1 MKKIRGNLQAPWLEA
16 FLASISAVIG
26 LFAGKFLEAIVPPI
40 FQLSNLPYVAFILIA
55 VLFLTDV
62 AYTITLWRST
72 KNYVADVESYTHD
85 LAIGVGH
92 RVKTIPYSQGYDELI
107 KRIESAEEEIL
118 ILTEYVNIFDWENK
132 KPIWHPERLNS
143 SHRKAFYETLQKKI
157 STEQAKD
164 TKFEFFMIVQIP
176 DNHNLN
182 EMLPHDQLYRENCE
196 FILNI
201 AEDEPERACLKYTN
215 LVFNNSIILIDQSF
229 AHISFDVRNP
239 DNSFESPFVML
250 IDDPKSDA
258 LKNLIKLF
266 KRVERRAIN
275 VEAKDLIMPTKNG

>member
-1 MKKIRGNLQAPWLEA
+1 MKSIRKKLKAPWLEA
-16 FLASISAVIG
+16 FLAIISAVIG
-26 LFAGKFLEAIVPPI
+26 LFAGKFIEAIVPPI

-72 KNYVADVESYTHD
+72 QNYVADVEGYTHD
-85 LAIGVGH
+85 LAIGLGH
-92 RVKTIPYSQGYDELI
+92 RVKTIPYAQGYDELL
-107 KRIESAEEEIL
+107 KRIEGAEKEIL
-118 ILTEYVNIFDWENK
+118 ILTEYVNIFDWEHQ

-143 SHRKAFYETLQKKI
+143 PNRKAFYDNLRMKI
-157 STEQAKD
+157 STEREND
-164 TKFEFFMIVQIP
+164 TKFEFSMIVQIP
-176 DNHNLN
+176 ENHRIS
-182 EMLPHDQLYRENCE
+182 EMLPHDKLYKENCE
-196 FILNI
+196 FIVNV
-201 AEDEPERACLKYTN
+201 AEKEPERARLKVTK

-258 LKNLIKLF
+258 LKNLVKLY
-266 KRVERRAIN
+266 KRVEQRA
-275 VEAKDLIMPTKNG
+275 AKVNPDDLKPPVKTE